1 MRVRWETNV
10 GWYVVSVIYSNDHT
24 HPTSHVAETSFYAN
38 FKVLLPICLSLLVLL
53 GLIAVV
59 LIIRKRSKCD
69 QRPRTPV
76 GARD

>member
-1 MRVRWETNV
+1 MVEDTNRMFV
-10 GWYVVSVIYSNDHT
+10 LFGPVIYSNDHT

-69 QRPRTPV
+69 QT
-76 GARD
+76 ARWRVLYNI